1 MPRPSQRGQRYMP
14 GLDGLRA
21 LAVLA
26 VLAYHLDIGWAQGG
40 LLGVGIFFTL
50 SGYLITDLLLEQWVK
65 GGIRL
70 GDFWLRRAR
79 RLLPALFVVLI
90 AVTAWVTLLEPSE
103 LEPLRGAV
111 ASAAGYVSNWW
122 MIFQEVPYADR
133 FGPPSPLGHLWSLAI
148 EEQFY
153 LVWPFV
159 LLLGLRFVREPV
171 KRSRVRLRLA
181 AATLVLAAASAV
193 LMAMLYQ
200 PGLDS
205 IRVYDGTDTRAF
217 GLLIGAALAMVWP
230 ARRLVLPIA
239 ASARRLLDRAGLA
252 CLVVIAVLIWR
263 TDYFTA
269 FLYPYG
275 LVLLSVATALLIP
288 ALAHPATRL
297 GRAFGWQP
305 VRWIGVRSYGIYL
318 WHFPVIAL
326 TTPLPDPGFELGR
339 AALQT
344 LATFVL
350 AALSWRW
357 VEDPIRRGAL
367 GRVWRR
373 ARSRAEGRTRPAIP
387 RLGWAGLAAG
397 VAATAIAVYGLSGA
411 TSIGPATGLSASIPG
426 PVDAVA
432 ASTAR
437 PQQPKPERHGERSH
451 GPPQTSCDAVVH
463 LGDSTSEGLVSPSYL
478 PDPRRRIDS
487 QYARVGVGRSR
498 MEIEGAT
505 SIVELPPDDT
515 NARDAAEE
523 IAAGGYGGCWVIA
536 LGTNDSANA
545 AIGSPVGVDER
556 IDLMMSVIG
565 ERPALWL
572 TARSLLGGGAY
583 ADEHMRAWNAALLR
597 ACDRYPNLRV
607 FDWAA
612 AVRDEWFIEDGIH
625 YTSDGYA
632 ARAHRIAIALAE
644 AFPAGGRSPDCVV
657 G

>member
-1 MPRPSQRGQRYMP
+1 
-14 GLDGLRA
+14 
-21 LAVLA
+21 
-26 VLAYHLDIGWAQGG
+26 
-40 LLGVGIFFTL
+40 
-50 SGYLITDLLLEQWVK
+50 
-65 GGIRL
+65 
-70 GDFWLRRAR
+70 
-79 RLLPALFVVLI
+79 
-90 AVTAWVTLLEPSE
+90 
-103 LEPLRGAV
+103 
-111 ASAAGYVSNWW
+111 

-193 LMAMLYQ
+193 LMAVLYQ

-230 ARRLVLPIA
+230 ARRLVRPIA

-367 GRVWRR
+367 GRLWRR
-373 ARSRAEGRTRPAIP
+373 ARSRTEGRTRPAIP
-387 RLGWAGLAAG
+387 RLGWAGARGRGRGNRDRGLRAQRRDLDRPRDRALGLDPGAGRRGRRDRPPAAAQ
-397 VAATAIAVYGLSGA
+397 VAAEAGGRAGA
-411 TSIGPATGLSASIPG
+411 PARA
-426 PVDAVA
+426 
-432 ASTAR
+432 
-437 PQQPKPERHGERSH
+437 SH
-451 GPPQTSCDAVVH
+451 GPPRTSCDAVVH

-523 IAAGGYGGCWVIA
+523 IAAGGYDGCWVVA

>member
-1 MPRPSQRGQRYMP
+1 M
-14 GLDGLRA
+14 
-21 LAVLA
+21 
-26 VLAYHLDIGWAQGG
+26 
-40 LLGVGIFFTL
+40 
-50 SGYLITDLLLEQWVK
+50 
-65 GGIRL
+65 
-70 GDFWLRRAR
+70 
-79 RLLPALFVVLI
+79 
-90 AVTAWVTLLEPSE
+90 TLLEPSE

-230 ARRLVLPIA
+230 ARRLVRPIA

-367 GRVWRR
+367 GRIWRR

-387 RLGWAGLAAG
+387 RLGWAGLGGRGRGNRDRGLRAQRRDLDRPRDRALGLDPGAGRRGRLDAPVRSSPSPGRRRRRAASAAASAPTVLRG
-397 VAATAIAVYGLSGA
+397 PPATPSSTSATRPPRASSPPPTCPIRGGGSTPSTRGSASAVRGWRSRARPRSSSCRPTTPTPATPPRRSPRAATA
-411 TSIGPATGLSASIPG
+411 
-426 PVDAVA
+426 
-432 ASTAR
+432 
-437 PQQPKPERHGERSH
+437 
-451 GPPQTSCDAVVH
+451 
-463 LGDSTSEGLVSPSYL
+463 
-478 PDPRRRIDS
+478 
-487 QYARVGVGRSR
+487 
-498 MEIEGAT
+498 
-505 SIVELPPDDT
+505 
-515 NARDAAEE
+515 
-523 IAAGGYGGCWVIA
+523 AAG
-536 LGTNDSANA
+536 
-545 AIGSPVGVDER
+545 
-556 IDLMMSVIG
+556 
-565 ERPALWL
+565 
-572 TARSLLGGGAY
+572 
-583 ADEHMRAWNAALLR
+583 
-597 ACDRYPNLRV
+597 
-607 FDWAA
+607 
-612 AVRDEWFIEDGIH
+612 
-625 YTSDGYA
+625 
-632 ARAHRIAIALAE
+632 
-644 AFPAGGRSPDCVV
+644 
-657 G
+657 

>member
-1 MPRPSQRGQRYMP
+1 MP

-181 AATLVLAAASAV
+181 AVTLVLAAASAV

-230 ARRLVLPIA
+230 ARRLVRPIA

-275 LVLLSVATALLIP
+275 LVLLSVATARADPGARPPRDPARARLRMAAGALDRGAVLRHLP
-288 ALAHPATRL
+288 LALPGDRADDPAPRPRLRARPGGAADAGHVRARGALVALGRGPDPPRRPRPDLAAGALA
-297 GRAFGWQP
+297 
-305 VRWIGVRSYGIYL
+305 
-318 WHFPVIAL
+318 
-326 TTPLPDPGFELGR
+326 
-339 AALQT
+339 
-344 LATFVL
+344 
-350 AALSWRW
+350 
-357 VEDPIRRGAL
+357 RRGADPAGDPAARL
-367 GRVWRR
+367 GGPRGRGRGNRDRGLRAQRR
-373 ARSRAEGRTRPAIP
+373 ALDRPRDRALGLDPGAGRRGRRERPPAAAQ
-387 RLGWAGLAAG
+387 AGQRR
-397 VAATAIAVYGLSGA
+397 
-411 TSIGPATGLSASIPG
+411 GPAS
-426 PVDAVA
+426 
-432 ASTAR
+432 
-437 PQQPKPERHGERSH
+437 RSH
-451 GPPQTSCDAVVH
+451 GPPRTSCDAVVH

-523 IAAGGYGGCWVIA
+523 IAAGGYGGCWVVA

-644 AFPAGGRSPDCVV
+644 AFPAGDRSPDCVV